1 MHLIKKADISVG
13 SMDESKG
20 GRTATCADDSI
31 VSAEDRSSLD
41 DSVSSEITTSRST
54 TTATAASVSR
64 LRKSNATTGATS
76 GDVPPDCSVK
86 SRMLYESFRGK
97 NATLERPK
105 RQVRRSLLNSNSSYE
120 ESPNL
125 PAASHR
131 KTSLTDA
138 QKAAT
143 PVRPPLPLE
152 LNADETKIA
161 NILFANT
168 AALKNNSAS
177 VPYNLKTV
185 DEHKDSKS
193 VVVKKQLAVNSDR
206 NSLSFVLNENVY
218 K

>member
-1 MHLIKKADISVG
+1 MG

-54 TTATAASVSR
+54 TTATNVSR

-125 PAASHR
+125 PAAASHR

-143 PVRPPLPLE
+143 PIKPPLPLE

-161 NILFANT
+161 NILFANP

-185 DEHKDSKS
+185 DEHKESKS
-193 VVVKKQLAVNSDR
+193 VVVKKPLAVNSDR